1 MFIISYTPHIT
12 TPYEAKTFGSLV
24 TEGKRTTIKFAVLED
39 ALIAAG
45 AVKKACC
52 HDVYV
57 SSEEDTESRYMIPRK
72 YW

>member
-39 ALIAAG
+39 ALVAAG
-45 AVKKACC
+45 AVKRAKCY
-52 HDVYV
+52 DVFV
-57 SSEEDTESRYMIPRK
+57 SSEEDTEFRYMIPRK

>member
-1 MFIISYTPHIT
+1 MFIISYTPHVT
-12 TPYEAKTFGSLV
+12 TPYETKTFGSLV
-24 TEGKRTTIKFAVLED
+24 TEGKRITIKFAVLED
-39 ALIAAG
+39 ALVAAG
-45 AVKKACC
+45 AVKRACC

>member
-1 MFIISYTPHIT
+1 MYFISYTPHIT

-24 TEGKRTTIKFAVLED
+24 TEGKRITIKFAVLED
-39 ALIAAG
+39 ALVAAG